1 MTEASKTPEPFNQF
15 TDKAVDAMTLWADA
29 NQRVA
34 RELVELSVGAA
45 KESVRLYAEIQQGA
59 IEAMRETQ
67 ATALRWQSAW
77 QEAPKDPVRWY
88 QKTLVESVD
97 TAQKAFRFV
106 EGTSQA
112 VTRSAERLQASA
124 EQAGKSIQETFTSL
138 VGKTKDLYS
147 QN

>member
-124 EQAGKSIQETFTSL
+124 EQAGKSIQETFTSM